1 MMRRMTADDPSLW
14 SPGQLAAWLNSYEDG
29 RFASLVSQLC
39 AMSGR
44 QLVELSPE
52 LWARLQP
59 QSLATS
65 LRYTLLGMHQVASG
79 VELDVIATPR
89 SPYIGTMTP
98 MDTGRDSN
106 EMSLPK
112 KKTVPVVFPPMF
124 AKPNLIF
131 SVFVFLLALGIT
143 LIFTVFKDDL
153 DHTKYPATHVLA
165 IISIPVISVAF
176 TYVHIWAALFMTFYP
191 LEYFGI
197 WQFPGTNTGV
207 CGWQGIVPFK
217 GEKMAR
223 MSVRIMTTQLMDV
236 KEVFGKIDP
245 AEVAKELEP
254 ILFST
259 IKDIIESMAL
269 KYNPTLWAVLPQAVK
284 DEIVEKVKEESP
296 KHIESMMS
304 EIRDRIEDVFDIE
317 DMVVTNMMKDKQLI
331 VNMFVTCG
339 YKELAFIRNSGAY
352 MGGIFGLIQ
361 MGLYLLF
368 PRLSKYVVFPVFG
381 LLVGTLT
388 NWLALK
394 MIFEPV
400 EPKIICGIKF
410 HGLFLR
416 RQHEVASVYAQM
428 VATDVLNSRNIIEA
442 ILKGPA
448 SDKLFELVYAN
459 VQTAVNAGASIA
471 DKIVTIGI
479 GKDTYNSIKD
489 DITDL
494 VVQKFPESLR
504 HIEDYTTKALDL
516 ETTLREKM
524 SLLSYNQFERLL
536 HPVFEEDEWKLVLMG
551 GALGLALGFIQTLY
565 EADNS

>member
-1 MMRRMTADDPSLW
+1 MSVDENPALW
-14 SPGQLAAWLNSYEDG
+14 SPGQLVAWLTSFEGG
-29 RFASLVSQLC
+29 RYASLVSQLR
-39 AMSGR
+39 AFSGR
-44 QLVELSPE
+44 QLVELAPE
-52 LWARLQP
+52 HWARLQP
-59 QSLATS
+59 PALATS
-65 LRYTLLGMHQVASG
+65 LRYTLLGMHQIAAR
-79 VELDVIATPR
+79 VELDLVPTPR
-89 SPYIGTMTP
+89 SPYIGNMTP
-98 MDTGRDSN
+98 LGMEPHTSMTEQSSSRGA
-106 EMSLPK
+106 K
-112 KKTVPVVFPPMF
+112 KVTVPVEFPPMI
-124 AKPNLIF
+124 ARPTILASII
-131 SVFVFLLALGIT
+131 VLLLVVAII

-153 DHTKYPATHVLA
+153 AKTDYPASHVLA
-165 IISIPVISVAF
+165 IMSIPIISVVF
-176 TYVHIWAALFMTFYP
+176 TYVHIWLALYMTFYP
-191 LEYFGI
+191 LEYVGI
-197 WQFPGTNTGV
+197 GQYPGTNMGV

-236 KEVFGKIDP
+236 REVFGKIDP
-245 AEVAKELEP
+245 AQVSKELEP

-269 KYNPTLWAVLPQAVK
+269 KYNPGLWSVLPQAVK

-296 KHIESMMS
+296 KHIESMML
-304 EIRDRIEDVFDIE
+304 EIRSRIEDVFDIE

-352 MGGIFGLIQ
+352 MGGIFGIMQ

-368 PRLSKYVVFPVFG
+368 PCLSKYIVFPVFG

-400 EPKIICGIKF
+400 NPRKVCCF
-410 HGLFLR
+410 TLHGLFLR
-416 RQHEVASVYAQM
+416 RQKEVAAVYAKM
-428 VATDVLNSRNIIEA
+428 VASDVLNARNIIEA

-471 DKIVTIGI
+471 DKIVSIGI
-479 GKDTYNSIKD
+479 GQDTYNSIKD

-494 VVQKFPESLR
+494 IVQKFPESLR
-504 HIEDYTTKALDL
+504 HIEDYTTVALDL
-516 ETTLREKM
+516 ETTLRDKM
-524 SLLSYNQFERLL
+524 GHLSYDRFERLL

-565 EADNS
+565 EAE